1 MWFDPPS
8 VHHLAQWLSIQV
20 PHTYKPFERI
30 WQNQISENDSD
41 LAEYY
46 RTHDKLQLLR
56 QWMGIIKTPAKVK
69 ILGRYPLPIPKVLVN
84 EFRNFWEYQFLRDR
98 SKALDE
104 LAPNQ
109 QCGMEQIASLA

>member
-46 RTHDKLQLLR
+46 RTHDKL
-56 QWMGIIKTPAKVK
+56 
-69 ILGRYPLPIPKVLVN
+69 
-84 EFRNFWEYQFLRDR
+84 
-98 SKALDE
+98 
-104 LAPNQ
+104 
-109 QCGMEQIASLA
+109 